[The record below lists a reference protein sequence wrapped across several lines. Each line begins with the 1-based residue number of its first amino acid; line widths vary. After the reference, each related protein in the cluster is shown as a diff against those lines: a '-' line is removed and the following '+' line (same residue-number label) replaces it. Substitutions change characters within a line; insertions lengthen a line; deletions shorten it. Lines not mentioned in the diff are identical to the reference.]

1 MTIFYVIFLL
11 ITAYY
16 SFRYD
21 GIETYDSK
29 KEHRFWLMCSYL
41 ICLTGFSY
49 GLGGDKFTYMEEFE
63 QYPHDFSETD
73 TYIWMQFMDS
83 GQMPLWTITNIVCKV
98 FFDSFYAVQLLESLA
113 INTAVCYIVSKYT
126 HRYFLFLL
134 IYFLSLQYF
143 IFNTEIMREGFSI
156 ACMLIGIDGYLN
168 NKKWLFWIAL
178 PIAVLFHVS
187 ALITLLF
194 PLSKFKISWLT
205 LGIAFLIS
213 LFVWK
218 FSDLIL
224 TKIITAVLGGKGAMV
239 AKVVL
244 YSMQATN
251 FFGFLRYALTFLV
264 LPFIIMYSVFLAE
277 TSEEKKRKLSR
288 LIPFMTTLGIIASSM
303 VGFIRFFNYVQVFYL
318 ITLSEF
324 IYLLFSYKEYFFI
337 RTGTL
342 IGTVFFI
349 MLTYFT
355 YNDSTQTY
363 FYQFFYPYTCI
374 LDEDKSVYI
383 REVTHTESV
392 AIEIRDDNVRD
403 IE

>member
-1 MTIFYVIFLL
+1 MDFIGITIVKRIHAFVSRLRSLF
-11 ITAYY
+11 
-16 SFRYD
+16 
-21 GIETYDSK
+21 
-29 KEHRFWLMCSYL
+29 
-41 ICLTGFSY
+41 FS
-49 GLGGDKFTYMEEFE
+49 
-63 QYPHDFSETD
+63 
-73 TYIWMQFMDS
+73 
-83 GQMPLWTITNIVCKV
+83 
-98 FFDSFYAVQLLESLA
+98 
-113 INTAVCYIVSKYT
+113 
-126 HRYFLFLL
+126 YFLFLL

-303 VGFIRFFNYVQVFYL
+303 VGFIRFFNYVQIFYL

-324 IYLLFSYKEYFFI
+324 IYLLFSYKEHFFI